1 MPSEGLR
8 GLVER
13 GVGPISLP
21 IYEGVAAGLADA
33 LEVGRRR
40 KYLLERHYSFLL
52 SMHAR
57 VSMREGW
64 KTSLVPTGWR
74 VGGEPQ
80 RMGQTI
86 LCSPDN
92 GLRLRLLKENA
103 RVYKGGVPTAG
114 HNRARRDLWE
124 RQEWQ
129 DPLPGMNSG
138 AGAVGASGLMPSVD
152 FLLLWDF
159 AMDEEER
166 PRISTRVVHTIGTGH
181 FGSAVPID
189 LSYEISSHGE
199 MQLELEFPGEEQDES
214 LFPDIKEED
223 NGDEA
228 SGR

>member
-1 MPSEGLR
+1 MPSERLR

-13 GVGPISLP
+13 VVGPISLP

-33 LEVGRRR
+33 LEVGRRQ
-40 KYLLERHYSFLL
+40 KYVLEREYSFLL
-52 SMHAR
+52 SMFAR

-103 RVYKGGVPTAG
+103 RIYKGGVPTAG

-138 AGAVGASGLMPSVD
+138 AGVVGVDGLMPSVD
-152 FLLLWDF
+152 FLLCGILPW
-159 AMDEEER
+159 MR
-166 PRISTRVVHTIGTGH
+166 RNGR
-181 FGSAVPID
+181 GSR
-189 LSYEISSHGE
+189 LG
-199 MQLELEFPGEEQDES
+199 
-214 LFPDIKEED
+214 
-223 NGDEA
+223 
-228 SGR
+228 